1 MKLRTRVQSK
11 REESIKESIKVYKT
25 KYELLYFSSEAEGKK
40 HRVGVQLNSYPMFHL
55 GETVCHM
62 LGSHSSKL
70 AFLLIKR
77 INLLIF
83 QYVG

>member
-1 MKLRTRVQSK
+1 M
-11 REESIKESIKVYKT
+11 
-25 KYELLYFSSEAEGKK
+25 
-40 HRVGVQLNSYPMFHL
+40 NSYPMFYL